1 MVVGLKA
8 VVAAELKAAAVEL
21 KVVAAELKV
30 AVAELKMAAAEL
42 KVTAEELKVAAAE
55 LKVVAAAELQVVA
68 AAELKVAAA
77 ELKVV
82 AAAELKVVVAA
93 KRKVAAAELQVVA
106 AAECLTEECGV
117 EEHLKGPTVE
127 WSHWQVVVKLI
138 VIVSANVS
146 HCEGPCVP
154 VEAPNVLLAPG
165 SAAKGSPLGQAA
177 LLAVHPAPMDDGL
190 VSVWMKAAVVGLTA
204 AVEKYR
210 WGLKTK
216 PLLEENLLEES
227 LLEESLL
234 EESLLEESLLEES
247 LLD

>member
-55 LKVVAAAELQVVA
+55 LKVVAAAEL
-68 AAELKVAAA
+68 KVM
-77 ELKVV
+77 
-82 AAAELKVVVAA
+82 VAA

-106 AAECLTEECGV
+106 AAECLREECGV

-227 LLEESLL
+227 LLEEKLA
-234 EESLLEESLLEES
+234 EEHRR
-247 LLD
+247 